1 MPERFT
7 LNNKTYDIPDDK
19 IGIFMSKYPNAVEVK
34 QSFMDDLAA
43 RSREFMNMIPYGPPI
58 MRAGGLF
65 SAVGDAFGQK
75 AQKKALELLTPE
87 MADIAFGPKIGAGA
101 RQAIG
106 LAARVGVDP
115 TTYIGGPAAVKGLEK
130 VGRFAKGLSKAKKVV
145 APIEQIADLRI
156 PIFGAANKTEDAL
169 ELGSRLKGSEKG
181 IAKLKFLEDKFAKEF
196 KVAQETSDFNELA
209 VIAHKKQLYRE
220 AREVAEGVGGAADF
234 AAKKPL
240 EKIAEAKPLEKIA
253 DYLNDSTQLEKIRN
267 KINPFPNK
275 MYRWASKKEW
285 EAIKRGE
292 TTSGGSWSTNLG
304 DQAYMNKDKVLLVS
318 ENIQPVGEVSEGF
331 RVFNAK
337 KSDISEVFVK
347 KGNAGWERV
356 TKPLEKIAEAK
367 PLEKIAKTKPVV
379 KELTANQKLLKALKE
394 SKPLRGKQE
403 QIYKEER
410 GIKLGASLEEGK
422 KVSGQEGFLAQR
434 SKLRGEMTKVEF
446 ESLKGKIGQKDI
458 DNLFDQVKTS
468 TEISEWERFNAG
480 AGLMK
485 MFGEF
490 GGTVPAKGELA
501 LLEKVFGKELA
512 GELLKKQSAFK
523 RFKEIGLDIANIPR
537 SFMTSFDL
545 SFGFRQGIFTL
556 ARHPALFAKNFSK
569 QFKLF
574 RSEKYYQ
581 EVLNEIRSRPN
592 FETMQK
598 SGLSFT
604 ELRDMTKRE
613 EAFMSSFAE
622 KIPIA
627 GPIVRASGRAFTG
640 FADRLRADLFDYML
654 DYGKKMGVEIDKH
667 FLTSSAEF
675 INNATGRGNL
685 PKSVEKV
692 AVGLNAVFFSPRLMM
707 SRVNLLNPYKYM
719 KLHPTVRKEALK
731 SLAGFAG
738 MAMTVGGLAKLAG
751 ADVETDPRNADFM
764 KIKTGNT
771 RYDILGGFQQ
781 PVRAMAQ
788 IGSGKIISSTTGKEI
803 TLGEGYKPLTRLD
816 VGLRFLAMKES
827 PLFSFAHTM
836 MEGVNAVGEKFDVS
850 TEIANRFIPMVIQ
863 DMNDLYKEKGF
874 KGIPM
879 AAPAVFGVGV
889 QSYGGVGSWGLSGN
903 DYPSLNKELLRLKI
917 PMGFPSMSVSG
928 KELDLS
934 EYKNLKD
941 KTGKKI
947 ASELTG
953 LIKSS
958 EYGQYSTEQK
968 KQIINKY
975 IDRWKE
981 IIKFQVYPEK
991 FKK

>member
-19 IGIFMSKYPNAVEVK
+19 IGIFMSKYPNAVK
-34 QSFMDDLAA
+34 TKPQAS
-43 RSREFMNMIPYGPPI
+43 
-58 MRAGGLF
+58 LF
-65 SAVGDAFGQK
+65 
-75 AQKKALELLTPE
+75 
-87 MADIAFGPKIGAGA
+87 DIAKSMFMKGPFIGAGHPIESIGRKIGETVA
-101 RQAIG
+101 EGTVPDLLTVPGLQRGAPPTVEKSKQASDVAKIG
-106 LAARVGVDP
+106 VSLLADP
-115 TTYIGGPAAVKGLEK
+115 TVYLGPGGLKVFGKSRKAISGSRKVIG
-130 VGRFAKGLSKAKKVV
+130 SVV
-145 APIEQIADLRI
+145 SPIEQMSNLKI

-169 ELGSRLKGSEKG
+169 ELGSRLKGSEEG
-181 IAKLKFLEDKFAKEF
+181 ISKLKFLEGKFAKEF
-196 KVAQETSDFNELA
+196 EAAKETADFNALA
-209 VIAHKKQLYRE
+209 IIAHKKQLYRE
-220 AREVAEGVGGAADF
+220 AREVAEGTGGATEF
-234 AAKKPL
+234 LAKQ
-240 EKIAEAKPLEKIA
+240 AKPLEKIA
-253 DYLNDSTQLEKIRN
+253 
-267 KINPFPNK
+267 
-275 MYRWASKKEW
+275 
-285 EAIKRGE
+285 G
-292 TTSGGSWSTNLG
+292 
-304 DQAYMNKDKVLLVS
+304 
-318 ENIQPVGEVSEGF
+318 
-331 RVFNAK
+331 
-337 KSDISEVFVK
+337 
-347 KGNAGWERV
+347 
-356 TKPLEKIAEAK
+356 AK
-367 PLEKIAKTKPVV
+367 PIV

-394 SKPLRGKQE
+394 AKPLRGKQE